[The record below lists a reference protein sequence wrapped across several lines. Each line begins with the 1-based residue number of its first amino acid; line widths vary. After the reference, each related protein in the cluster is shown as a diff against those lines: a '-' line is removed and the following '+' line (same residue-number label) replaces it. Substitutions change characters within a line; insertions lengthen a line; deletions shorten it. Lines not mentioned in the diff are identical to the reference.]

1 MIPTRMLLRR
11 MSNNVRHQ
19 SILSQRAEV
28 QQEEPIRIIRTTEDN
43 PQKHNRDHLN
53 RFYTVP
59 KNAVSQVMP
68 RTSMPRRLHIQIKTF
83 REACIMVREPAIELI
98 SYLEQTDYSK
108 PPNKYVLY
116 GPVGSGKTLTLMHL
130 LHYGYVT
137 QKILVHIP
145 WIPDWFRKRGPSNPC
160 QRVEGLF
167 DLPVAGAQWLV
178 RFKSQNNH
186 LLSKLDI
193 RLSKNYVW
201 NTREQ
206 NSAGTPLQDMIDFGI
221 GRGKYTCDVID
232 ALLKEL
238 KIASTSGHCNT
249 LVLLDGVNAFFGE
262 DTRVKDSTFKPLY
275 AQRVSLTQSFLDFI
289 KYDWCNGAIIATVD
303 SLAVKGEN
311 QFDSTYPRFLLG
323 KLGFEHLD
331 PFLPIE
337 VPNYSEDEFDAAI
350 EYLKD
355 RIWIRNLTEAGKRE
369 LELLSNR
376 NPYKLMRLTASI

>member
-1 MIPTRMLLRR
+1 MIPARILLRR
-11 MSNNVRHQ
+11 MSNSVKHQ
-19 SILSQRAEV
+19 STLSQRAEV

-59 KNAVSQVMP
+59 ENAVNEIMP
-68 RTSMPRRLHIQIKTF
+68 RTSMPRRLHTQIQTF
-83 REACIMVREPAIELI
+83 MEASIMVREPAVELI

-108 PPNKYVLY
+108 PPNKYVLF
-116 GPVGSGKTLTLMHL
+116 
-130 LHYGYVT
+130 
-137 QKILVHIP
+137 
-145 WIPDWFRKRGPSNPC
+145 PDWFRIRGPSSPS

-167 DLPVAGAQWLV
+167 DLPVAGAKWLI
-178 RFKSQNNH
+178 RFKSQNNQ
-186 LLSKLDI
+186 LLNKLDI

-201 NTREQ
+201 NPREQ
-206 NSAGTPLQDMIDFGI
+206 NAAGTPLQDMIDFGI

-232 ALLKEL
+232 ALLQEL
-238 KIASTSGHCNT
+238 KIASTARNCNT
-249 LVLLDGVNAFFGE
+249 LVLLDGINAFFGE
-262 DTRVKDSTFKPLY
+262 DTRVKDSVFKPLY

-289 KYDWCNGAIIATVD
+289 KYDWCNGAVIATVD
-303 SLAVKGEN
+303 SLAVKGQNEL
-311 QFDSTYPRFLLG
+311 DSTYPRVLLG

-337 VPNYSEDEFDAAI
+337 VPNYSDDEFDAAI
-350 EYLKD
+350 EYFKD
-355 RIWIRNLTEAGKRE
+355 RMWIRNLTEAGKRE